1 MQLTLQEEQD
11 ASGSNQQPSWNNCS
25 YECNVRGGE
34 APFATHKDL
43 YSTID
48 TTNLGDT
55 PWHHFNVN
63 YQGEKSK
70 NPPPWQSKDFAIWF
84 CNPLMVLHNLLS
96 NPNFNG
102 VFDHSPFQECTT
114 IGMKT
119 LCLQTGAGNRWYVIS
134 ANYFILL
141 TSDLFIGY
149 DCEGQV
155 HSWINTCSCHPQ

>member
-1 MQLTLQEEQD
+1 MQC
-11 ASGSNQQPSWNNCS
+11 W
-25 YECNVRGGE
+25 GGE

-55 PWHHFNVN
+55 PWHYFNVN
-63 YQGEKSK
+63 YQGEKST
-70 NPPPWQSKDFAIWF
+70 NPPPWQSEDFAIWF
-84 CNPLMVLHNLLS
+84 CNPLMVLHNPTPTS
-96 NPNFNG
+96 MGYSTIFH
-102 VFDHSPFQECTT
+102 FKSTIRRTT

-119 LCLQTGAGNRWYVIS
+119 LCLETGAGNRQYVIS
-134 ANYFILL
+134 TNYFVLL

-155 HSWINTCSCHPQ
+155 HSWIDAHSCHPW